1 MATIETDGLVAAI
14 AATPATSAVMLDLDG
29 TLAPIIEHP
38 GDVAIPA
45 EIRVLLPVLRDRY
58 GLVAFISGRARDD
71 LRGIVAL
78 DGVAYSGNH
87 GIEVQLDDGRILP
100 TGVSHGALETLKT
113 FARHWSG
120 QGLDTLGVWM
130 EHKGGTLTFH
140 YRTAPDQRAARRH
153 LEQSVVPAARAVD
166 LVAAMGRMSI
176 EIHPSESVHK
186 GSAADTLLDA
196 RPAIRR
202 AISLGDDRTDADVWR
217 ALRARV
223 VDGRLDLAV
232 GVGVISDESP
242 AAVRAESDIQVPGV
256 EGTLAL
262 LRVLAG
268 HQAP

>member
-1 MATIETDGLVAAI
+1 MGTPETAGLVAAI
-14 AATPATSAVMLDLDG
+14 TATPGVTAVLLDLDG

-38 GDVAIPA
+38 ADVRIPD
-45 EIRVLLPVLRDRY
+45 EIRALLPTLRDRY

-71 LRGIVAL
+71 LHGIVAL

-100 TGVSHGALETLKT
+100 SAVGDGALQALKT
-113 FARHWSG
+113 FARYWSG
-120 QGLDTLGVWM
+120 QGLDAWGVWL

-140 YRTAPDQRAARRH
+140 YRTAPDQHAARRH
-153 LEQSVVPAARAVD
+153 LERSVVPAARAAG
-166 LVAAMGRMSI
+166 LVAETGRMSI

-196 RPAIRR
+196 RPKIRQ
-202 AISLGDDRTDADVWR
+202 AISFGDDRTDVDVWR

-223 VDGRLDLAV
+223 ADGRLDLAI
-232 GVGVISDESP
+232 GVGVVSDESP
-242 AAVRAESDIQVPGV
+242 TTVRADSDIQVTGV
-256 EGTLAL
+256 AGTLGL